1 MRSAW
6 GIGVSFVLAAGV
18 LAAGED
24 WPEAAKKGFEAACP
38 EATIRESKAK
48 SRDGGAVYEVK
59 ATDRL
64 NQGEAFKVV
73 VRADGT
79 ILEEEQRRFAPAQV
93 PEAVQ
98 AAFRTWAG
106 DAAGT
111 GAWEVKREGGKGR
124 VFEVRKRYNGSE
136 KKYEARFGEDG
147 GWLGGDEFPGGGAP
161 AATPPAA
168 PAPAG
173 EAARPGAAKAEPA
186 QAVPAPAEAAVTEEP
201 ADPDMVRKVKR
212 LIRATLEEEKEA
224 RDAAW
229 KELREMGNLIVPGLV
244 ALFRAEGTTD
254 DEVRS
259 ILIALGDSKDPRS
272 GPALVEV
279 LEHKN
284 PKIRRDAARALGNS
298 KYKAAVPALAK
309 HFDAAG
315 EDEDVRLYA
324 AIAAAQLGSDTGYG
338 ALKALMGSEQEAVRT
353 RAVFA
358 LGQHGGKARAA
369 DVALAL
375 KDSSPMVRKDAADIL
390 RRMKAETVTGAL
402 VEACGDEDYK
412 VRAEIVKALKE
423 LTGQSHDTPEDWKKW
438 WSEKQGGAKTDAAA
452 PVEKKNEAKIEMS
465 DEARKKLKDVRTSE

>member
-6 GIGVSFVLAAGV
+6 GIGVSIVLAAGV

-73 VRADGT
+73 VHADGT

-124 VFEVRKRYNGSE
+124 VFEVRKRYNGSD

-147 GWLGGDEFPGGGAP
+147 GWLGGDEFPGGGSPAVTQP
-161 AATPPAA
+161 AAQ
-168 PAPAG
+168 AG
-173 EAARPGAAKAEPA
+173 EAAQPGAAKAEP
-186 QAVPAPAEAAVTEEP
+186 VAPAAAPAVEEP

-338 ALKALMGSEQEAVRT
+338 ALKALMSSQQEAVRT

-375 KDSSPMVRKDAADIL
+375 KDASPMVRKDAADIL

-438 WSEKQGGAKTDAAA
+438 WSEKQGGAKTGAAA
-452 PVEKKNEAKIEMS
+452 KDEPKNEAKIERS
-465 DEARKKLKDVRTSE
+465 DEARKEWKDVRTSE